1 MYKGQIILRAKKMLL
16 TARGKA
22 LQHGS
27 EGDVIRI
34 SNTQS
39 NQTIEAEVVGS
50 GRVAV
55 HQQILIAL
63 N

>member
-1 MYKGQIILRAKKMLL
+1 MLRAKQMLL

-34 SNTQS
+34 ANTQS

-55 HQQILIAL
+55 HQPTLIAL